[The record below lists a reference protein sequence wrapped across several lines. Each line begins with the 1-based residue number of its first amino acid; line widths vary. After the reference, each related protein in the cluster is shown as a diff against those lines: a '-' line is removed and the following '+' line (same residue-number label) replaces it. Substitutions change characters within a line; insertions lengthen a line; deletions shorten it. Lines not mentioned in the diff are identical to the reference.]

1 MIYYENHKG
10 ERVDLDSGGIRIVE
24 ENVRDY
30 AWNYT
35 VTNRPSGLGGR
46 VKQFTRPVSTRE
58 MTVVSRGNS
67 RAACISQ
74 LNALHALT
82 ETDMV
87 ENANGLLWW
96 DGQYIKCFL
105 STASEITEWKKG
117 FHYAKKKLTA
127 LLIEPY
133 WVVESRQKFT
143 PEPETM
149 QNGKRY
155 PLRFPY
161 RYGTGY
167 SNKILYNSHY
177 SEAPMI
183 ITIFGAVTDPAITI
197 GGNLYEVVCTLLANE
212 RIEIDQ
218 VGRKITKIDASG
230 HTYNMFNARNK
241 ASDIFTPCPAGSI
254 PVQFSGL
261 TFDIT
266 LIQQRSEPIWT

>member
-1 MIYYENHKG
+1 MIYYENHNG
-10 ERVDLDSGGIRIVE
+10 ERIDLDSGGIRIVE
-24 ENVRDY
+24 ENIRNY
-30 AWNYT
+30 TWNYA
-35 VTNRPSGLGGR
+35 VANRPGGFGGR

-58 MTVVSRGNS
+58 MTVVSRGGS

-74 LNALHALT
+74 LNTLHALT
-82 ETDMV
+82 ETDVM

-96 DGQYIKCFL
+96 DGQYIQCFL
-105 STASEITEWKKG
+105 STASEITEWERG
-117 FHYAKKKLTA
+117 FHYAKKKLTV

-133 WVVESRQKFT
+133 WVTETKQTFT

-149 QNGKRY
+149 QYGKRY

-167 SNKILYNSHY
+167 SNKTLYNSHY
-177 SEAPMI
+177 AAAPMRI
-183 ITIFGAVTDPAITI
+183 SIFGAAVNPAIII
-197 GGNLYEVVCTLLANE
+197 GGNLYEVACPLLGNE

-218 VGRKITKIDASG
+218 IRKTITKIDSG
-230 HTYNMFNARNK
+230 GYTYNLFNARNK
-241 ASDIFTPCPAGSI
+241 ASDIFTPCPAGAV

-266 LIQQRSEPIWT
+266 LIQQRSEPLWT